1 MKKTSVLILSVLFM
15 GAFIYAQTKVGVINP
30 DEVILKTIR
39 GKQVKQK
46 LEKLA
51 KEFQQKTIKK
61 ENEIKKL
68 EKDLVSP
75 ALNSETRERKA
86 AELQTKKTNFKRFA
100 EDSRKEWQL
109 QYRKGMMKLTDEIM
123 PIIKKIGKSKNY
135 TLIFDYKNSGISY
148 FDNTIDITN
157 EVIRDYD
164 LKYSKKNK

>member
-1 MKKTSVLILSVLFM
+1 MKKTLVLIFTIFTL
-15 GAFIYAQTKVGVINP
+15 GAFICAETKFGVINP
-30 DEVILKTIR
+30 EQVILKTIR

-75 ALNSETRERKA
+75 ALNRETRERKA
-86 AELQTKKTNFKRFA
+86 AELQNKKTYLKRFA
-100 EDSRKEWQL
+100 EDSRKEWQA
-109 QYRKGMMKLTDEIM
+109 QWTKEMRKLTNEIM
-123 PIIKKIGKSKNY
+123 PIIENIGKSKNY

-148 FDNTIDITN
+148 FDKTIDITN

-164 LKYSKKNK
+164 LKYSKQNK

>member
-100 EDSRKEWQL
+100 EYSRKEWQL

-135 TLIFDYKNSGISY
+135 TLIFDYENSGISY

>member
-30 DEVILKTIR
+30 DEVILKTTR

-75 ALNSETRERKA
+75 ALNSETRERKSL
-86 AELQTKKTNFKRFA
+86 ELQNKKTNLKRFA
-100 EDSRKEWQL
+100 EDSRKEWQA
-109 QYRKGMMKLTDEIM
+109 QWGKEMRKLTNEIM
-123 PIIKKIGKSKNY
+123 PIIEKIGKLKNY

-148 FDNTIDITN
+148 FDKTIDITN
-157 EVIRDYD
+157 EVIRDYN

>member
-1 MKKTSVLILSVLFM
+1 MKKTLVLIFTIFTL
-15 GAFIYAQTKVGVINP
+15 GAFICAETKIGVINP

-46 LEKLA
+46 LEKLG
-51 KEFQQKTIKK
+51 KIIQEKTIKK
-61 ENEIKKL
+61 ENEIRKL

-75 ALNSETRERKA
+75 ALNAETRERKRV
-86 AELQTKKTNFKRFA
+86 ELQTKQTNLKRFA
-100 EDSRKEWQL
+100 EDSQKEWQL
-109 QYRKGMMKLTDEIM
+109 EFRKEMMKLTNEIM
-123 PIIKKIGKSKNY
+123 PIIKNIGKSKNY

-164 LKYSKKNK
+164 LKYSKQNK

>member
-51 KEFQQKTIKK
+51 KGFQQKTIKK

-75 ALNSETRERKA
+75 ALNSETRERKSL
-86 AELQTKKTNFKRFA
+86 ELQNKKTNLKRFA
-100 EDSRKEWQL
+100 EDSRKEWQA
-109 QYRKGMMKLTDEIM
+109 QWGKEMRKLTNEIM

-148 FDNTIDITN
+148 FDKTVDITN
-157 EVIRDYD
+157 EVIRDYN

>member
-1 MKKTSVLILSVLFM
+1 MKKTLVLIFTIFTL
-15 GAFIYAQTKVGVINP
+15 GAFIYAETKIGVINP

-51 KEFQQKTIKK
+51 KKLQQQTTKK

-75 ALNSETRERKA
+75 ALNAETRDRKSV
-86 AELQTKKTNFKRFA
+86 ELQNKKTNLKRFA

-109 QYRKGMMKLTDEIM
+109 QYRKEMMKLTNEIM

-164 LKYSKKNK
+164 LKYSKQNK

>member
-1 MKKTSVLILSVLFM
+1 MKKTLVLIFTIFTL
-15 GAFIYAQTKVGVINP
+15 GAFIYAETKIGVINP

-51 KEFQQKTIKK
+51 KKLQQQTTKK

-75 ALNSETRERKA
+75 ALNAETRDRKSV
-86 AELQTKKTNFKRFA
+86 ELQNKKTNLKRFA

-109 QYRKGMMKLTDEIM
+109 QINRI
-123 PIIKKIGKSKNY
+123 
-135 TLIFDYKNSGISY
+135 
-148 FDNTIDITN
+148 
-157 EVIRDYD
+157 
-164 LKYSKKNK
+164 